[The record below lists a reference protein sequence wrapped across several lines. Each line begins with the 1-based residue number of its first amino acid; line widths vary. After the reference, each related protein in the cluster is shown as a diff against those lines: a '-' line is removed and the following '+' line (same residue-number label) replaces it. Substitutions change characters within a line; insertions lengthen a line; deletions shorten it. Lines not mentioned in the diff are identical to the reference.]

1 MINTKILLAFAAV
14 ILAYLIGSINFAV
27 IFSKIFIKKDIREV
41 GSGNAGMTN
50 VMRVAGALPGL
61 LTFVFDALKG
71 FVACFIGKQ
80 IFNYLHTAEPESLLF
95 LGTYGAF
102 ICGVACMLGHVFPI
116 FFGFKGGK
124 GVAISVGIFA
134 VCCPIAIISGLVIFG
149 ILLATVKVMS
159 ISSLSATVVVVGAS
173 LIFYDKS
180 ALFWPQA
187 VCAIIMGAIV
197 FLKHKD
203 NIVRLVHGEENKFTI
218 KKG

>member
-1 MINTKILLAFAAV
+1 MINTNILLAFAAV

-27 IFSKIFIKKDIREV
+27 IFSRIFIKKDIREV

-50 VMRVAGALPGL
+50 VMRVAGALPGI

-71 FVACFIGKQ
+71 FVACFIGKM
-80 IFNYLHTAEPESLLF
+80 IFSHLHTVTENPFF
-95 LGTYGAF
+95 LAIYGAF
-102 ICGVACMLGHVFPI
+102 ICGVACMLGHVFPV

-134 VCCPIAIISGLVIFG
+134 VCCPIAIISGLILFG

-187 VCAIIMGAIV
+187 VCAVIMGAIV

-203 NIVRLVHGEENKFTI
+203 NIVRLVRGEENKFTI

>member
-1 MINTKILLAFAAV
+1 MNILIALGAV

-27 IFSKIFIKKDIREV
+27 IFSNAFMKKDIREM

-50 VMRVAGALPGL
+50 VMRVVGVLPGL

-71 FVACFIGKQ
+71 FAACFIGKQ
-80 IFNYLHTAEPESLLF
+80 IFNYLHTAEPDSLVF

-102 ICGVACMLGHVFPI
+102 VCGVACMLGHVFPL

-124 GVAISVGIFA
+124 GVAVSVGIFA
-134 VCCPIAIISGLVIFG
+134 VCCPTAIVSGLVLFG

-187 VCAIIMGAIV
+187 VCAVIMGAIV

-203 NIVRLVHGEENKFTI
+203 NIVRLIRGEENKFTI

>member
-1 MINTKILLAFAAV
+1 MINTNILLAFAAV

-27 IFSKIFIKKDIREV
+27 IFSRIFIKKDIREV

-50 VMRVAGALPGL
+50 VMRVAGALPGI

-71 FVACFIGKQ
+71 FVACFIGKM
-80 IFNYLHTAEPESLLF
+80 IFSHLHTVTENPFF
-95 LGTYGAF
+95 LAIYGAF
-102 ICGVACMLGHVFPI
+102 ICGVACMLGHVFPV
-116 FFGFKGGK
+116 FFSFKGGK
-124 GVAISVGIFA
+124 GVAVSVGIFA
-134 VCCPIAIISGLVIFG
+134 VCCPIAIISGLILFG

-187 VCAIIMGAIV
+187 VCAVIMGAIV

-203 NIVRLVHGEENKFTI
+203 NIVRLVRGEENKFTI